1 MIFSEEAFALET
13 ELHNQLSEY
22 KVNKVNNRKEYFKVP
37 FEKIK
42 ALLLK
47 MKMLVKV
54 EGDQNDKSDKNDGKK
69 VR

>member
-1 MIFSEEAFALET
+1 MESKDL
-13 ELHNQLSEY
+13 
-22 KVNKVNNRKEYFKVP
+22 

-47 MKMLVKV
+47 MKMLVRV